1 MSLNKVMLIG
11 NVGKDP
17 EVTSFDGGGK
27 VAKFTL
33 ATSERYTDKSGNK
46 TEKTEWHNV
55 VAWGPLADLVEKYV
69 VKGKLLYLEGQIR
82 NRSWEQDGVKK
93 FATDINITNLS
104 FLGSNNSNG
113 SKEQNGISSY
123 APTNSQPVAQ
133 DQKSA
138 PAKKSSTAKSAPAP
152 SPAPAPSMED
162 TDDDLPF

>member
-17 EVTSFDGGGK
+17 EVTNFDGGGK

-33 ATSERYTDKSGNK
+33 ATSEKYTDKSGNK

-55 VAWGPLADLVEKYV
+55 VAWGQLADLVEKYV
-69 VKGKLLYLEGQIR
+69 VKGKLLYVEGQIR
-82 NRSWEQDGVKK
+82 NRSWEQDGIKK
-93 FATDINITNLS
+93 FATDINITSLN

-113 SKEQNGISSY
+113 NKEQGSASTPSVSS
-123 APTNSQPVAQ
+123 ASSQES
-133 DQKSA
+133 KST
-138 PAKKSSTAKSAPAP
+138 AKKSTATKTAPAQP
-152 SPAPAPSMED
+152 VPPSMDD